1 MTEIRWVDLGT
12 RMSGWLG
19 HYLYTA
25 EHVEK
30 RNFSR
35 SYFSGQVREPQ
46 SVLLLERPHHRC
58 IRDGAVMEG
67 LAVVM
72 RCRQKI
78 SMLQSARSGPE
89 RRATRDVCAC
99 QCQT

>member
-1 MTEIRWVDLGT
+1 MATEIGWVYLGT
-12 RMSGWLG
+12 RMSSWLG

-35 SYFSGQVREPQ
+35 SDFPGKVREPHG
-46 SVLLLERPHHRC
+46 VLLLERPHHHC
-58 IRDGAVMEG
+58 IRDGVVMEG

-72 RCRQKI
+72 ICRQKI
-78 SMLQSARSGPE
+78 SMLQ
-89 RRATRDVCAC
+89 
-99 QCQT
+99 